1 MGAPDLKIDVAVAQA
16 ELAEKLS
23 DPFWR
28 IFSGELYKII
38 IKGDSPDDNLVM
50 PFKPN
55 RAQRRFIKR
64 MWHRNIILK
73 ARQLGF
79 TTLVSILWLDF
90 ALFNDNVRCGIV
102 AQHRDVAA
110 EILRDKVKFAYENLP
125 DAIKAMM
132 PLKGNSATEIHFKH
146 NNSSIRVA
154 TSYRGGTPHR
164 LHISEFGKICAK
176 FPQKAK
182 EVVTGSI
189 PACPQSGILIVES
202 TAEGAEGY
210 FHDMTQVAIKRVDMN
225 TPITKKDYRFH
236 FYAWWEAPEYRISTD
251 NVVITAKEHKYFDK
265 IEATM
270 RTSIDNEQRA
280 WYVKTKQT
288 DFAGDEVLMWQE
300 YPSTPQEAFEQS
312 SEGRY
317 YSDQMTAARQ
327 QGRILNI
334 PVIGVP
340 VNTFW
345 DIGNSDGT
353 AIWWHQLVG
362 MEDRFIGYYE
372 EHGADLQHYY
382 KQIADKPYIYNK
394 HFFPHDGDHERLSSD
409 QNKSIKEQME
419 DLGMKNIEIVPRIKD
434 INAGIFI
441 TKKHFPSAFFHEKE
455 CAEGIKRLDN
465 YKRKFNT
472 KFGRYVNEPEK
483 LDGNSEGA
491 DALRGWAQAK
501 ELGMLTMS
509 GTTSTMGNRAPTD
522 WRG

>member
-1 MGAPDLKIDVAVAQA
+1 MGAPDSELQAVATA
-16 ELAEKLS
+16 ELIAKLS
-23 DPFWR
+23 DPLWR
-28 IFSGELYKII
+28 LFSGELYKII
-38 IKGDSPDDNLVM
+38 VKGETPDDNLVL

-79 TTLVSILWLDF
+79 TTLVAIMWLDY

-102 AQHRDVAA
+102 AQHREVAA
-110 EILRDKVKFAYENLP
+110 EILRDKVKFAYDNLP
-125 DAIKAMM
+125 EFVKSMM

-210 FHDMTQVAIKRVDMN
+210 FHDMTQVSIKREDMK

-236 FYAWWEAPEYRISTD
+236 FYAWWEAPEYVLDPSL
-251 NVVITAKEHKYFDK
+251 VVVTAKEHKYFDS
-265 IEATM
+265 IEAKMKTVL
-270 RTSIDNEQRA
+270 RPEQRA
-280 WYVKTKQT
+280 WHVKTKQT
-288 DFAGDEVLMWQE
+288 DFSGDEVLMWQE

-317 YSDQMTAARQ
+317 FTDQMTAARKN
-327 QGRILNI
+327 GRILRI
-334 PVIGVP
+334 PIIGVP

-345 DIGNSDGT
+345 DIGNSDGC
-353 AIWWHQLVG
+353 AIWFHQTVG
-362 MEDRFIGYYE
+362 LEDRFIGYYE

-382 KQIADKPYIYNK
+382 GQLQDKGYIWNK
-394 HFFPHDGDHERLSSD
+394 HFFPHDADHERLSND
-409 QNKSIKEQME
+409 ENKSIKEQME
-419 DLGMKNIEIVPRIKD
+419 DLGMKNIEIVPRIAD
-434 INAGIFI
+434 INQGIFL
-441 TKKHFPSAFFHEKE
+441 TKKHFPSAYFDEML
-455 CAEGIKRLDN
+455 CADGLKRLDN

-472 KFGRYVNEPEK
+472 KFGRYLNEPEK

-491 DALRGWAQAK
+491 DALRQWAQAK

-509 GTTSTMGNRAPTD
+509 GYSSTMGNRPPPS
-522 WRG
+522 WR